1 MHGQSLFN
9 KHGEF
14 NLDAHVTR
22 GLNVLPPLFF
32 SISFERAVGSSGPAP
47 VNPGPVPPVPPVAFV
62 LTSAAKPSA
71 AKANTSTIKNESFIL
86 TLRFFLV
93 H

>member
-47 VNPGPVPPVPPVAFV
+47 VNPGPVPPVASFV

-71 AKANTSTIKNESFIL
+71 AKAKTNTIKNESFIL

>member
-9 KHGEF
+9 KHGES

-71 AKANTSTIKNESFIL
+71 AKAKTSTIKNESFIL
-86 TLRFFLV
+86 TLSFFLV